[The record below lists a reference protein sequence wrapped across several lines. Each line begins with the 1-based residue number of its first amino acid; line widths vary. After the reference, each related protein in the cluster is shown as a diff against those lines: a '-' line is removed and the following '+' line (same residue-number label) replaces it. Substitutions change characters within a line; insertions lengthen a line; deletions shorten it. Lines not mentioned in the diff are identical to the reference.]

1 MFQYNLKYVILEK
14 DKKCKKMKKII
25 LLCLCLITL
34 CGCGRNKDELIMVT
48 EAGFAP
54 FEYYENNEIVG
65 VDVEVAKE
73 IANKMGKKLVIKDV
87 AFDSIIN
94 EVKSGKADIGAAGI
108 SYTEERSKQ
117 VDFSNDYF
125 TSKIIVIVKDSDN
138 ETDFNNLG
146 TKKIAVQLGST
157 ADTFVTNNYKNAT
170 ITRQKKYL
178 AAIEDL
184 KNDKVDCVVMDE
196 LPAKQ
201 ILSKNTNLKILNKI
215 LSSENYGMVVKK
227 NNKELL
233 DTVNEVIEDLKESG
247 KIDQYVLNY
256 TE

>member
-1 MFQYNLKYVILEK
+1 
-14 DKKCKKMKKII
+14 MKKII

-34 CGCGRNKDELIMVT
+34 CGCGRNKNELVMVT

-54 FEYYENNEIVG
+54 FEYYENNDIVG

-73 IANKMGKKLVIKDV
+73 IANRMGKKLIIKDV

-125 TSKIIVIVKDSDN
+125 TSKIVVIVKDN
-138 ETDFNNLG
+138 ENEADFKDLNNK
-146 TKKIAVQLGST
+146 TIAVQLGST
-157 ADTFVTNNYKNAT
+157 ADTYVTNNYKNAT

-178 AAIEDL
+178 TAIEDL
-184 KNDKVDCVVMDE
+184 KNDKVECVVMDE
-196 LPAKQ
+196 LPAKE
-201 ILSKNTNLKILNKI
+201 ILEKNSNLKILSNV
-215 LSSENYGMVVKK
+215 LSTENYGMVVKK
-227 NNKELL
+227 NNKELMNV
-233 DTVNEVIEDLKESG
+233 VNDVIEELKSSG
-247 KIDQYVLNY
+247 KIDEYVLKY
-256 TE
+256 TK

>member
-1 MFQYNLKYVILEK
+1 
-14 DKKCKKMKKII
+14 MKKII

-48 EAGFAP
+48 EAGFAQ
-54 FEYYENNEIVG
+54 FEYYENNEVVG
-65 VDVEVAKE
+65 VDVEIAKE
-73 IANKMGKKLVIKDV
+73 IASKMNKKLVIKDV

-117 VDFSNDYF
+117 VDFSKDYF
-125 TSKIIVIVKDSDN
+125 TSKIVVIIKSGDDETNFKDL
-138 ETDFNNLG
+138 NN
-146 TKKIAVQLGST
+146 KNIAVQLGST
-157 ADTFVTNNYKNAT
+157 ADTFVTNNYKNAN

-178 AAIEDL
+178 SAIEDL
-184 KNDKVDCVVMDE
+184 KNNKVDCVVMDE

-201 ILSKNTNLKILNKI
+201 ILNKNTNLKLLNNI
-215 LSSENYGMVVKK
+215 LSSENYGMLVKK
-227 NNKELL
+227 NNKELM
-233 DTVNEVIEDLKESG
+233 DIVNEVIEDLKNSG
-247 KIDQYVLNY
+247 KIDEYVLKY

>member
-1 MFQYNLKYVILEK
+1 
-14 DKKCKKMKKII
+14 MKKII
-25 LLCLCLITL
+25 LLSLCLIML
-34 CGCGRNKDELIMVT
+34 CGCGRNKDELVMVT

-54 FEYYENNEIVG
+54 FEYYQNNEIVG
-65 VDVEVAKE
+65 VDVEIAKE

-256 TE
+256 IE

>member
-1 MFQYNLKYVILEK
+1 
-14 DKKCKKMKKII
+14 MKKII
-25 LLCLCLITL
+25 LLSLCLVML
-34 CGCGRNKDELIMVT
+34 CGCGRNKDELVMVT

-54 FEYYENNEIVG
+54 FEYYQNNEIVG
-65 VDVEVAKE
+65 VDVEIAKE

-233 DTVNEVIEDLKESG
+233 DTVNEVIEDLKKSG

>member
-1 MFQYNLKYVILEK
+1 
-14 DKKCKKMKKII
+14 MKKII

-34 CGCGRNKDELIMVT
+34 CGCGRNKNELVMVT

-54 FEYYENNEIVG
+54 FEYYENNDIVG

-73 IANKMGKKLVIKDV
+73 IANRMGKKLVIKDV

-125 TSKIIVIVKDSDN
+125 TSKIVVIVKDN
-138 ETDFNNLG
+138 ENEADFKDLNNK
-146 TKKIAVQLGST
+146 TIAVQLGST
-157 ADTFVTNNYKNAT
+157 ADTYVTNNYKNST

-178 AAIEDL
+178 TAIEDL
-184 KNDKVDCVVMDE
+184 KNDKVECVVMDE
-196 LPAKQ
+196 LPAKE
-201 ILSKNTNLKILNKI
+201 ILEKNSNLKILSNV
-215 LSSENYGMVVKK
+215 LSTENYGMVVKK
-227 NNKELL
+227 NNKELMNV
-233 DTVNEVIEDLKESG
+233 VNDVIEELKSSG
-247 KIDQYVLNY
+247 KIDEYVLKY
-256 TE
+256 TK

>member
-1 MFQYNLKYVILEK
+1 
-14 DKKCKKMKKII
+14 MKKII

-34 CGCGRNKDELIMVT
+34 CGCGRNKNELVMVT

-54 FEYYENNEIVG
+54 FEYYENNDIVG

-73 IANKMGKKLVIKDV
+73 IANRMGKKLVIKDV

-125 TSKIIVIVKDSDN
+125 TSKIVVIVKDN
-138 ETDFNNLG
+138 ENEADFKDLNNK
-146 TKKIAVQLGST
+146 TIAVQLGST
-157 ADTFVTNNYKNAT
+157 ADTYVTNNYKNST

-178 AAIEDL
+178 TAIEDL
-184 KNDKVDCVVMDE
+184 KNDKVECVVMDE
-196 LPAKQ
+196 LPAKE
-201 ILSKNTNLKILNKI
+201 ILEKNSNLKILSNV
-215 LSSENYGMVVKK
+215 LSTENYGMVVKK
-227 NNKELL
+227 NNKELMNV
-233 DTVNEVIEDLKESG
+233 VNEVIEELKSSG
-247 KIDQYVLNY
+247 KIDEYVLKY
-256 TE
+256 TK

>member
-1 MFQYNLKYVILEK
+1 
-14 DKKCKKMKKII
+14 MKKII

-34 CGCGRNKDELIMVT
+34 CGCGRNKDELIVVT

-54 FEYYENNEIVG
+54 FEYYENNEVVG
-65 VDVEVAKE
+65 VDVEIAKE
-73 IANKMGKKLVIKDV
+73 IASKMNKKLVIKDV

-117 VDFSNDYF
+117 VDFSKDYF
-125 TSKIIVIVKDSDN
+125 TSKIVVIIKSGDDETNFKDL
-138 ETDFNNLG
+138 NN
-146 TKKIAVQLGST
+146 KNIAVQLGST
-157 ADTFVTNNYKNAT
+157 ADTFVTNNYKNAN

-178 AAIEDL
+178 SAIEDL
-184 KNDKVDCVVMDE
+184 KNNKVDCVVMDE

-201 ILSKNTNLKILNKI
+201 ILNKNTNLKLLNNI

-227 NNKELL
+227 NNKELM
-233 DTVNEVIEDLKESG
+233 DIVKEVIEDLKNSG
-247 KIDQYVLNY
+247 KIDEYVLKY

>member
-1 MFQYNLKYVILEK
+1 
-14 DKKCKKMKKII
+14 MKKII

-34 CGCGRNKDELIMVT
+34 CGCGRNKNELVMVT

-54 FEYYENNEIVG
+54 FEYYENNDIVG

-73 IANKMGKKLVIKDV
+73 IANRMGKKLVIKDV

-125 TSKIIVIVKDSDN
+125 TSKIVVIVKDN
-138 ETDFNNLG
+138 ENEADFKDLNNK
-146 TKKIAVQLGST
+146 TIAVQLGST
-157 ADTFVTNNYKNAT
+157 ADTYVTNNYKNAT

-178 AAIEDL
+178 TAIEDL
-184 KNDKVDCVVMDE
+184 KNDKVECVVMDE
-196 LPAKQ
+196 LPAKE
-201 ILSKNTNLKILNKI
+201 ILEKNSNLKILSNV
-215 LSSENYGMVVKK
+215 LSTENYGMVVKK
-227 NNKELL
+227 NNKELMNV
-233 DTVNEVIEDLKESG
+233 VNEVIEELKSSG
-247 KIDQYVLNY
+247 KIDEYVLKY
-256 TE
+256 TK

>member
-1 MFQYNLKYVILEK
+1 
-14 DKKCKKMKKII
+14 MKKII

-34 CGCGRNKDELIMVT
+34 CGCGKNKNELVMVT

-54 FEYYENNEIVG
+54 FEYYENNDIVG

-73 IANKMGKKLVIKDV
+73 IANRMGKKLIIKDV

-125 TSKIIVIVKDSDN
+125 TSKIVVIVKDN
-138 ETDFNNLG
+138 ENEADFKDLNNK
-146 TKKIAVQLGST
+146 TIAVQLGST
-157 ADTFVTNNYKNAT
+157 ADTYVKNNYKNST

-178 AAIEDL
+178 TAIEDL
-184 KNDKVDCVVMDE
+184 KNDKVECVVMDE
-196 LPAKQ
+196 LPAKE
-201 ILSKNTNLKILNKI
+201 ILEKNSNLKILSNV
-215 LSSENYGMVVKK
+215 LSTENYGMVVKK
-227 NNKELL
+227 NNKELMNV
-233 DTVNEVIEDLKESG
+233 VNEVIEELKSSG
-247 KIDQYVLNY
+247 KIDEYVLKY
-256 TE
+256 TK

>member
-1 MFQYNLKYVILEK
+1 
-14 DKKCKKMKKII
+14 MKKII

-34 CGCGRNKDELIMVT
+34 CGCGRNKNELVMVT

-54 FEYYENNEIVG
+54 FEYYENNDIVG

-73 IANKMGKKLVIKDV
+73 IANRMGKKLVIKDV

-125 TSKIIVIVKDSDN
+125 TSKIVVIVKDN
-138 ETDFNNLG
+138 ENEADFKDLNNK
-146 TKKIAVQLGST
+146 TIAVQLGST
-157 ADTFVTNNYKNAT
+157 ADTYVTNNYKNST

-178 AAIEDL
+178 TAIEDL
-184 KNDKVDCVVMDE
+184 KNDKVECVVMDE
-196 LPAKQ
+196 LPAKE
-201 ILSKNTNLKILNKI
+201 ILQKNSNLKILSNV
-215 LSSENYGMVVKK
+215 LSTENYGMVVKK
-227 NNKELL
+227 NNKELMNG
-233 DTVNEVIEDLKESG
+233 VNEVIEELKSSG
-247 KIDQYVLNY
+247 KIDEYVLKY
-256 TE
+256 TK

>member
-1 MFQYNLKYVILEK
+1 
-14 DKKCKKMKKII
+14 MKKII

-34 CGCGRNKDELIMVT
+34 CGCGRNKNELVIVT

-54 FEYYENNEIVG
+54 FEYYENNDIVG

-73 IANKMGKKLVIKDV
+73 IANRMGKKLIIKDV

-125 TSKIIVIVKDSDN
+125 TSKIVVIVKDN
-138 ETDFNNLG
+138 ENEADFKDLNNK
-146 TKKIAVQLGST
+146 TIAVQLGST
-157 ADTFVTNNYKNAT
+157 ADTYVTNNYKNAT

-178 AAIEDL
+178 TAIEDL
-184 KNDKVDCVVMDE
+184 KNDKVECIVMDE
-196 LPAKQ
+196 LPAKE
-201 ILSKNTNLKILNKI
+201 ILEKNSNLKILSNV
-215 LSSENYGMVVKK
+215 LSTENYGMVVKK
-227 NNKELL
+227 NNKELMNV
-233 DTVNEVIEDLKESG
+233 VNEVIEELKSSG
-247 KIDQYVLNY
+247 KIDEYVLKY
-256 TE
+256 TK